1 MHTSV
6 KTEIDTKVEEAVNLT
21 VKNCIKKLVELGHN
35 DAAKAL
41 SDELLE
47 KD

>member
-6 KTEIDTKVEEAVNLT
+6 KTEIDAKVEETVNLT

-35 DAAKAL
+35 DAASAL

-47 KD
+47 KN